1 MLGKKEMKQLVQ
13 DWLGGAR
20 GAELIDFIEF
30 KKDVETT
37 LYPAEYTKAGDV
49 LLVHKVCTGEL
60 VCEPLVEMVDSI
72 IDATQ
77 RTVIFTGT
85 EARRF
90 AERLIEGADVYEIM
104 EDLELE
110 GMPRVLAKDVVES
123 VMSSD
128 LENDNVFEEFL
139 NLLNEYV
146 TIAGD

>member
-13 DWLGGAR
+13 DWLSGAR
-20 GAELIDFIEF
+20 GAELIDSIEF
-30 KKDVETT
+30 KKDVETA
-37 LYPAEYTKAGDV
+37 LYSTEHTKAGDV
-49 LLVHKVCTGEL
+49 LLVYKVHTGEL

-77 RTVIFTGT
+77 RTVIFTGV

-90 AERLIEGADVYEIM
+90 AERLVEGADAYGIM

-110 GMPRVLAKDVVES
+110 GMPRVLAEDVVES

-146 TIAGD
+146 TIQW

>member
-13 DWLGGAR
+13 DWLGDAR

-30 KKDVETT
+30 KKDVETA
-37 LYPAEYTKAGDV
+37 LYSTEHTKAGDV
-49 LLVHKVCTGEL
+49 LLAYKVHTGEL

-72 IDATQ
+72 IDATR
-77 RTVIFTGT
+77 RTVILTGV

-90 AERLIEGADVYEIM
+90 AERLVEGADAYGIM

-123 VMSSD
+123 VMPLD
-128 LENDNVFEEFL
+128 DDEDNVFEEFL
-139 NLLNEYV
+139 DLLNEYA
-146 TIAGD
+146 TIQW

>member
-13 DWLGGAR
+13 DWLSGAR
-20 GAELIDFIEF
+20 GAELIDSIEF

-77 RTVIFTGT
+77 RTVIFTGV

-90 AERLIEGADVYEIM
+90 AERLAEGADVYELI
-104 EDLELE
+104 EDLEIK
-110 GMPRVLAKDVVES
+110 GMPRVLAEDVIEATL
-123 VMSSD
+123 SSD
-128 LENDNVFEEFL
+128 IETDNVFEEFL
-139 NLLNEYV
+139 DILNEYT
-146 TIAGD
+146 TIQW

>member
-13 DWLGGAR
+13 DWLGDAR

-37 LYPAEYTKAGDV
+37 LYPAAYTKAGDV
-49 LLVHKVCTGEL
+49 LLVYKVCTGEL

-72 IDATQ
+72 IDSTQ
-77 RTVIFTGT
+77 RAVIFTGA

-90 AERLIEGADVYEIM
+90 AERLVEGADAYGIM

-110 GMPRVLAKDVVES
+110 GMPRVLAEDVVES

-128 LENDNVFEEFL
+128 FEEDNVFEEFL
-139 NLLNEYV
+139 DLLNEYT
-146 TIAGD
+146 TIQW